1 MKPFAKLRGRIV
13 EIFGTQSK
21 FAETIQ
27 VSEVTVINKL
37 NGKYDFS
44 LNDIVLWANALKIGK
59 DEIGAYFFADKL

>member
-13 EIFGTQSK
+13 EIFGTQSR
-21 FAETIQ
+21 FAENIG

-44 LNDIVLWANALKIGK
+44 LNDIIAWANALQISK
-59 DEIGAYFFADKL
+59 DDIGAYFFADKL